1 MHIDKV
7 NKSIALKSIQRQYMF
22 YNKNKRLKVLF
33 VKINLNKR
41 FIYFVNVITYL
52 ADKTNVSQD

>member
-52 ADKTNVSQD
+52 ADKINVS